1 MKIILKVFNYF
12 LIKYIY
18 ICFQFMMIDQEEE
31 DWEEEEEMRRVIED
45 INLTILPNEKIALV
59 GERFILILGID
70 QTINHNI

>member
-1 MKIILKVFNYF
+1 
-12 LIKYIY
+12 
-18 ICFQFMMIDQEEE
+18 MMIDQEEE